1 MLHDL
6 CNIAQPLQGQPDS
19 TGPKIDGWRN
29 LESSVESEPEHPK
42 HVLFPMAHGP
52 SVEAQRVEV
61 IRLREEGLSFSKI
74 GARMGISKA
83 YAVKLVRLPA
93 PVSDRSPQ
101 SVTNGGSDRCLG
113 KTRQRKF
120 AKGLAEGKSSRQAAM
135 DSALPAKL
143 SGSGADS
150 YANRILK
157 NPQFRESFEQML
169 TRKGLGEEHI
179 AEIHAQN
186 LEATK
191 VVATATKEGRITDVL
206 ERPDYPTR
214 QRAVQAGWRIRGRDR
229 TDEHGTSNPVVIV
242 VRAET
247 KRNLEQLVGRPLDI
261 EVIDSD
267 DEQLPE
273 QTEPQQIEAGE
284 SSEPVPDAD
293 MQPATADA
301 TGDDP
306 WDF

>member
-29 LESSVESEPEHPK
+29 LKSSVESEPEHPK

-120 AKGLAEGKSSRQAAM
+120 AKGRLRSFLLSSLEHFLSHQRERASAQKRGGGISINPESSAARR
-135 DSALPAKL
+135 AKL
-143 SGSGADS
+143 
-150 YANRILK
+150 N
-157 NPQFRESFEQML
+157 
-169 TRKGLGEEHI
+169 GEEC
-179 AEIHAQN
+179 A
-186 LEATK
+186 
-191 VVATATKEGRITDVL
+191 
-206 ERPDYPTR
+206 
-214 QRAVQAGWRIRGRDR
+214 
-229 TDEHGTSNPVVIV
+229 
-242 VRAET
+242 
-247 KRNLEQLVGRPLDI
+247 
-261 EVIDSD
+261 
-267 DEQLPE
+267 
-273 QTEPQQIEAGE
+273 
-284 SSEPVPDAD
+284 
-293 MQPATADA
+293 
-301 TGDDP
+301 
-306 WDF
+306 